1 MWSYSCK
8 KEGSCGF
15 KKCRAS
21 LIKKPYM
28 KRTITLVSFLV
39 MLSGA
44 FAQKKTTV
52 GFHGGY
58 TLYKI
63 HGRNADGSNFSLKT
77 EDGFSLGMNV
87 EIPIAPNVYLQ
98 PGIQYNQ
105 KGANFKEYHYMG
117 QTFHG
122 DVKLSYIE
130 VPVNVVY
137 KPSLGSGHLILGAG
151 AFAGYGTG
159 REAGVDQ
166 GMYHVRFAE
175 DVTPQQIEQVPF
187 YFRPWD
193 AGANFIAGYQFA
205 NNLYTEFDAQ
215 IGMKRINPSVNG
227 QWDGK
232 MKHRTTGIAY
242 TIGYR
247 F

>member
-1 MWSYSCK
+1 
-8 KEGSCGF
+8 
-15 KKCRAS
+15 
-21 LIKKPYM
+21 M
-28 KRTITLVSFLV
+28 KRAITLLCGLV
-39 MLSGA
+39 ALCGA
-44 FAQKKTTV
+44 FAQKKTTI
-52 GFHGGY
+52 GIHGGY

-87 EIPIAPNVYLQ
+87 EIPIAKDVYLQ
-98 PGIQYNQ
+98 PGVQYNQ
-105 KGANFKEYHYMG
+105 KGANFDDYHYMG

-137 KPSLGSGHLILGAG
+137 KPAVGNGHLIVGAG
-151 AFAGYGTG
+151 AFAGFGTG

-175 DVTPQQIEQVPF
+175 DVTTQQIEQVPF

-193 AGANFIAGYQFA
+193 AGANFMLGYQFA
-205 NNLYTEFDAQ
+205 SNLFTQLDGQ
-215 IGMKRINPSVNG
+215 VGMKRINPSVNG

-232 MKHRTTGIAY
+232 MKHRTAGVAFTV
-242 TIGYR
+242 GYR

>member
-1 MWSYSCK
+1 VDAA
-8 KEGSCGF
+8 F
-15 KKCRAS
+15 KIVEPVQ
-21 LIKKPYM
+21 LKKPNM
-28 KRTITLVSFLV
+28 KRTITLVTLLL

-87 EIPIAPNVYLQ
+87 EIPIATNFYLQ

-130 VPVNVVY
+130 VPVNIIY
-137 KPSLGSGHLILGAG
+137 KPSLGSGHLLLGAG

-187 YFRPWD
+187 YYRPWD
-193 AGANFIAGYQFA
+193 AGANFIVGYQFA

-215 IGMKRINPSVNG
+215 IGMKRINPSING
-227 QWDGK
+227 QWEGK
-232 MKHRTTGIAY
+232 TKHRTTGIAY